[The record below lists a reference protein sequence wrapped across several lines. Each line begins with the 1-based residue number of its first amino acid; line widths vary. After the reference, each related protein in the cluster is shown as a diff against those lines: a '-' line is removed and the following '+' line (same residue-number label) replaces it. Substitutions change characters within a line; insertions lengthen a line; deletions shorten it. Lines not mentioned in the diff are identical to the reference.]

1 MVFVIKYILENKMKK
16 ILLIDGS
23 SLIFRAFYAIR
34 NLTTKDGVFVNGV
47 YGFLNMY
54 YKALELINPTHIF
67 VAFDKGS
74 KTFRHNEFA
83 DYKGTRDNAP
93 NEITYQFGILKDL
106 LSSMN
111 VNYLELDEYEADDI
125 IGTIAKLAQ
134 KEGFEVD
141 IFTGDRDY
149 LQLVDDNILV
159 YLTKKGISEIK
170 LMNTESILEEYDL
183 SPKQL
188 IDVKAL
194 QGDSSDNI
202 PGVKGV
208 GEKTALKLIQE
219 YGNLENLYENIDN
232 LKGKLKENLVNEKD
246 KAYLSRYLGEIFLRV
261 PIERNIEDFEIKDV
275 NYNEYLK
282 KLEKLE
288 FNSIINKHFKDI
300 KKESTVK
307 SNQNIDFEVINFS
320 EIFEKIKND
329 DEISIKFFSDKGYIY
344 RKKFYIG
351 IYSNFNK
358 KAYICKDFKLS
369 DFEKFCNLDIK
380 IIGYDIK
387 EELFFALKN
396 NLEFKNYEDVM
407 ILEYLID
414 SNKGNYDILKVS
426 NEFLN
431 LEILDLKEMLGKG
444 KNKKTFFELE
454 EDIIFKFISQNV
466 FAISALYDIFIEKAK
481 ENNLISLYENV
492 EKPLVKVLADMEKTG
507 VLVDRNKIIE
517 LNEEYSKLAYLYEQ
531 KVYELAGEV
540 FNLNSPKQLGVILF
554 EKIGLPVVKKTKT
567 GYSTDVE
574 VLEKLSKKHE
584 IADYILKY
592 RSLNKLIST
601 YLDGILEYI
610 MDDGRVR
617 TSFKQMITATGR
629 LSSVD
634 PNLQNIPIRSEEG
647 KNIRKVFVADKNK
660 VFIDADYSQI
670 ELRVLAHLSKDSVMI
685 DSFKND
691 LDIHYK
697 TASEVFGV
705 PINEV
710 TDNQRRSAKAVNF
723 GIVYGI
729 SDYGLSKDLNIT
741 RNEARQY
748 IDGYLNTYPS
758 IKNYMEQIV
767 NKAKKDGFVT
777 TILDRKR
784 YIPEINSKNFNIR
797 SFGERIALN
806 TPIQGSAADIIKLAM
821 IKVYERLKIEKVNA
835 KLILQIHDELIV
847 ECEESEKETVKKIL
861 KNSMENVYKLDL
873 PLKVDVCEGRN
884 WYESK

>member
-1 MVFVIKYILENKMKK
+1 MKK

-23 SLIFRAFYAIR
+23 SLIFRAFYAIK
-34 NLTTKDGVFVNGV
+34 NLTTKDGVYVNGV

-54 YKALELINPTHIF
+54 YKALELTNPTHVF

-74 KTFRHNEFA
+74 KTFRHTEYS
-83 DYKGTRDNAP
+83 DYKGTRDKAP

-125 IGTIAKLAQ
+125 LGTIAKLAQ

-149 LQLVDDNILV
+149 LQLVDDNIFV

-170 LMNTESILEEYDL
+170 LMDNNAIYEDFGI

-188 IDVKAL
+188 IEVKAL

-219 YGNLENLYENIDN
+219 YGNLENLYENLGK
-232 LKGKLKENLVNEKD
+232 LKGKLKENLENEKD
-246 KAYLSRYLGEIFLRV
+246 KAYLSRYLGEIYLNV
-261 PIERNIEDFEIKDV
+261 PIDKNIEDFELKDV
-275 NYNEYLK
+275 NLNEYI
-282 KLEKLE
+282 EKLE
-288 FNSIINKHFKDI
+288 NLEFKSIINKYFKDV
-300 KKESTVK
+300 KKDNSK
-307 SNQNIDFEVINFS
+307 SINHIIDSEVINFS
-320 EIFEKIKND
+320 EIFDKIKND
-329 DEISIKFFSDKGYIY
+329 KSISVKFFSDKEYIY
-344 RKKFYIG
+344 REKFYIG
-351 IYSNFNK
+351 VYSDYNK
-358 KAYICKDFKLS
+358 KSYICKEFNLK
-369 DFEKFCNLDIK
+369 DFERLCNSDIK
-380 IIGYDIK
+380 IVGYDIK
-387 EELFFALKN
+387 EELFFLLKN
-396 NLEFKNYEDVM
+396 NFEVNNYEDVM
-407 ILEYLID
+407 ILEYLVD
-414 SNKGNYDILKVS
+414 SNKGNYDITKVS
-426 NEFLN
+426 EELLN
-431 LEILDLKEMLGKG
+431 LEIIDLKERFGKG
-444 KNKKTFFELE
+444 KNKKTFFDLD
-454 EDIIFKFISQNV
+454 EDIIVKYISQYV
-466 FAISALYDIFIEKAK
+466 FAISELYSIFVQKVK
-481 ENNLISLYENV
+481 ENNLYSLYENV
-492 EKPLVKVLADMEKTG
+492 EKPLVKILADMEKTG
-507 VLVDRNKIIE
+507 VKVDKNKILE
-517 LNEEYSKLAYLYEQ
+517 LNEEYSKLAGEYEQ
-531 KVYELAGEV
+531 RVYELAGEV

-554 EKIGLPVVKKTKT
+554 DKMKLPVVKKTKT

-574 VLEKLSKKHE
+574 VLEKLSEDYE
-584 IADYILKY
+584 IAEYILKY

-601 YLDGILEYI
+601 YLVGILDYI
-610 MDDGRVR
+610 MEDDRVR
-617 TSFKQMITATGR
+617 TSYKQMITATGR

-634 PNLQNIPIRSEEG
+634 PNLQNIPVRTQEG

-670 ELRVLAHLSKDSVMI
+670 ELRVLAHLSKDLVMM

-705 PINEV
+705 PIEEV

-748 IDGYLNTYPS
+748 IDGYLNTYPN
-758 IKNYMEQIV
+758 IKNYMEEIV
-767 NKAKKDGFVT
+767 KLAKKDGYVT
-777 TILDRKR
+777 TILGRKR

-821 IKVYERLKIEKVNA
+821 IKVYERLKEEKVNA
-835 KLILQIHDELIV
+835 KLILQIHDELII
-847 ECEESEKETVKKIL
+847 ECDEKEKDIVKNIL
-861 KNSMENVYKLDL
+861 KESMENVYKLDL

>member
-1 MVFVIKYILENKMKK
+1 MKK

-23 SLIFRAFYAIR
+23 SLIFRAFYAIK

-54 YKALELINPTHIF
+54 YKALELTNPTHVF

-74 KTFRHNEFA
+74 KTFRHTEYS
-83 DYKGTRDNAP
+83 DYKGTRDKAP

-125 IGTIAKLAQ
+125 LGTIAKLAQ

-149 LQLVDDNILV
+149 LQLVDDNIFV

-170 LMNTESILEEYDL
+170 LMDNNAIFEDFGI

-219 YGNLENLYENIDN
+219 YGNLENLYENLGK
-232 LKGKLKENLVNEKD
+232 LKGKLKENLENEKD
-246 KAYLSRYLGEIFLRV
+246 KAYLSRYLGEIYLNV
-261 PIERNIEDFEIKDV
+261 PIDKNIKDFELKDV
-275 NYNEYLK
+275 NLNEYI
-282 KLEKLE
+282 EKLE
-288 FNSIINKHFKDI
+288 NLEFKSIINKYFKDV
-300 KKESTVK
+300 KKDNSK
-307 SNQNIDFEVINFS
+307 SINHIIDSEVINFS
-320 EIFEKIKND
+320 EIFDKIKND
-329 DEISIKFFSDKGYIY
+329 KSIAVKFFSDKEYIY
-344 RKKFYIG
+344 REKFYIG
-351 IYSNFNK
+351 VYSDYNK
-358 KAYICKDFKLS
+358 KSYICKEFNLK
-369 DFEKFCNLDIK
+369 DFERLCNSDIK
-380 IIGYDIK
+380 IVGYDIK
-387 EELFFALKN
+387 EELFFLLKN
-396 NLEFKNYEDVM
+396 NFEVNNYEDVM
-407 ILEYLID
+407 ILEYLVD
-414 SNKGNYDILKVS
+414 SNKGNYDITKVS
-426 NEFLN
+426 EELLH
-431 LEILDLKEMLGKG
+431 LEIIDLKERFGKG
-444 KNKKTFFELE
+444 KNKKTFFDLD
-454 EDIIFKFISQNV
+454 EDIIVKYISQYV
-466 FAISALYDIFIEKAK
+466 FAISELYSIFVQKVK
-481 ENNLISLYENV
+481 ENNLYLLYENV
-492 EKPLVKVLADMEKTG
+492 EKPLVKILADMEKTG
-507 VLVDRNKIIE
+507 VKVDKNKILE
-517 LNEEYSKLAYLYEQ
+517 LNEEYSKLADEYEQ
-531 KVYELAGEV
+531 RVYEIAGEV

-554 EKIGLPVVKKTKT
+554 DIMKLPVVKKTKT

-574 VLEKLSKKHE
+574 VLEKLSEDYE
-584 IADYILKY
+584 IAEYILKY

-601 YLDGILEYI
+601 YLVGILDYI
-610 MDDGRVR
+610 MEDDRVR
-617 TSFKQMITATGR
+617 TSYKQMITATGR

-634 PNLQNIPIRSEEG
+634 PNLQNIPVRTQEG

-670 ELRVLAHLSKDSVMI
+670 ELRVLAHLSKDLVMI

-705 PINEV
+705 PIEEV

-748 IDGYLNTYPS
+748 IDGYLNTYPN
-758 IKNYMEQIV
+758 IKNYMEEIV
-767 NKAKKDGFVT
+767 KIAKKDGYVT
-777 TILDRKR
+777 TILGRKR

-821 IKVYERLKIEKVNA
+821 IKVYERLKEEKVNA
-835 KLILQIHDELIV
+835 KLILQIHDELII
-847 ECEESEKETVKKIL
+847 ECDEKEKDIVKNIL
-861 KNSMENVYKLDL
+861 KESMENVYKLDL

>member
-1 MVFVIKYILENKMKK
+1 MKK

-54 YKALELINPTHIF
+54 YKALELINPTHVF

-741 RNEARQY
+741 RNEARKY

-758 IKNYMEQIV
+758 IKSYMEEIV

-861 KNSMENVYKLDL
+861 KNSMENIYKLDL
-873 PLKVDVCEGRN
+873 PLKVDICEGRN

>member
-1 MVFVIKYILENKMKK
+1 MKK

-54 YKALELINPTHIF
+54 YKALELINPTHVF

-344 RKKFYIG
+344 RNKFYIG

-387 EELFFALKN
+387 EELYFALKN

-414 SNKGNYDILKVS
+414 SNKGNYDISKVS
-426 NEFLN
+426 SEFLH

-454 EDIIFKFISQNV
+454 EDIIFKFILQNV

-758 IKNYMEQIV
+758 IKSYMEEIV

-873 PLKVDVCEGRN
+873 PLKVDICEGRN

>member
-1 MVFVIKYILENKMKK
+1 MKK

-54 YKALELINPTHIF
+54 YKVLELIKPTHVF

-74 KTFRHNEFA
+74 KTFRHDEFA

-125 IGTIAKLAQ
+125 LGTIAKLAQ

-149 LQLVDDNILV
+149 LQLVDNNIFV

-170 LMNTESILEEYDL
+170 LMNTESIFEDYGL
-183 SPKQL
+183 SPRQL

-647 KNIRKVFVADKNK
+647 RNIRKVFVADKNK

-685 DSFKND
+685 ESFKND

-705 PINEV
+705 PIDEV

-873 PLKVDVCEGRN
+873 PLKVDICEGRN

>member
-1 MVFVIKYILENKMKK
+1 MKK

-74 KTFRHNEFA
+74 KTFRHNEFV

-261 PIERNIEDFEIKDV
+261 PIERNIEDFKIKDV

-758 IKNYMEQIV
+758 IKSYMEEIV

-821 IKVYERLKIEKVNA
+821 IKVYERLKVEKVNA

-873 PLKVDVCEGRN
+873 PLKVDICEGRN

>member
-1 MVFVIKYILENKMKK
+1 MKK

-23 SLIFRAFYAIR
+23 SLIFRAFYAIK

-54 YKALELINPTHIF
+54 YKALELTNPTHVF

-74 KTFRHNEFA
+74 KTFRHTEYS
-83 DYKGTRDNAP
+83 DYKGTRDKAP

-125 IGTIAKLAQ
+125 LGTIAKLAQ

-149 LQLVDDNILV
+149 LQLVDDNIFV

-170 LMNTESILEEYDL
+170 LMDNNAIFEDFGI

-219 YGNLENLYENIDN
+219 YGNLENLYENLGK
-232 LKGKLKENLVNEKD
+232 LKGKLKENLENEKD
-246 KAYLSRYLGEIFLRV
+246 KAYLSRYLGEIYLNV
-261 PIERNIEDFEIKDV
+261 PIDKNIENFELKDV
-275 NYNEYLK
+275 NLNEYI
-282 KLEKLE
+282 EKLE
-288 FNSIINKHFKDI
+288 NLEFKSIINKFFKDV
-300 KKESTVK
+300 KKDN
-307 SNQNIDFEVINFS
+307 SNSINHIIDSEVINFS
-320 EIFEKIKND
+320 EIFDKIKND
-329 DEISIKFFSDKGYIY
+329 KSIAVKFFSDKEYIY
-344 RKKFYIG
+344 REKFYIG
-351 IYSNFNK
+351 VYSDYNK
-358 KAYICKDFKLS
+358 KSYICKEFNLE
-369 DFEKFCNLDIK
+369 DFERLCNSDIK
-380 IIGYDIK
+380 IVGYDIK
-387 EELFFALKN
+387 EELFFLLKN
-396 NLEFKNYEDVM
+396 NFEVNNYEDVM
-407 ILEYLID
+407 ILEYLVD
-414 SNKGNYDILKVS
+414 SNKGNYDITKVS
-426 NEFLN
+426 EELLH
-431 LEILDLKEMLGKG
+431 LEIIDLKERFGKG
-444 KNKKTFFELE
+444 KNKKTFFDLD
-454 EDIIFKFISQNV
+454 EDIIVKYISQYV
-466 FAISALYDIFIEKAK
+466 FAISELYSIFVQKVK
-481 ENNLISLYENV
+481 ENNLYSLYENV
-492 EKPLVKVLADMEKTG
+492 EKPLVKILADMEKTG
-507 VLVDRNKIIE
+507 VKVDKNKILE
-517 LNEEYSKLAYLYEQ
+517 LNEEYSKLADEYEQ
-531 KVYELAGEV
+531 RVYEIAGEV

-554 EKIGLPVVKKTKT
+554 DKMKLPVVKKTKT

-574 VLEKLSKKHE
+574 VLEKLSEDYE
-584 IADYILKY
+584 IAEYILKY

-601 YLDGILEYI
+601 YLVGILDYI
-610 MDDGRVR
+610 MEDDRVR
-617 TSFKQMITATGR
+617 TSYKQMITATGR

-634 PNLQNIPIRSEEG
+634 PNLQNIPVRTQEG

-670 ELRVLAHLSKDSVMI
+670 ELRVLAHLSKDLVMI

-705 PINEV
+705 PIEEV

-748 IDGYLNTYPS
+748 IDGYLNTYPN
-758 IKNYMEQIV
+758 IKNYMEEIV
-767 NKAKKDGFVT
+767 KIAKKDGYVT
-777 TILDRKR
+777 TILGRKR

-821 IKVYERLKIEKVNA
+821 IKVYERLKEEKVNE
-835 KLILQIHDELIV
+835 KLILQIHDELII
-847 ECEESEKETVKKIL
+847 ECDEKEKDIVKNIL
-861 KNSMENVYKLDL
+861 KESMENVYKLDL

>member
-1 MVFVIKYILENKMKK
+1 MKK

-23 SLIFRAFYAIR
+23 SLIFRAFYAIK

-54 YKALELINPTHIF
+54 YKALELTNPTHVF

-74 KTFRHNEFA
+74 KTFRHTEYS
-83 DYKGTRDNAP
+83 DYKGTRDKAP

-125 IGTIAKLAQ
+125 LGTIAKLAQ

-149 LQLVDDNILV
+149 LQLVDDNIFV

-170 LMNTESILEEYDL
+170 LMDNNAIFEDFGI

-219 YGNLENLYENIDN
+219 YGNLENLYENLGK
-232 LKGKLKENLVNEKD
+232 LKGKLKENLENEKD
-246 KAYLSRYLGEIFLRV
+246 KAYLSRYLGEIYLNV
-261 PIERNIEDFEIKDV
+261 PIDKNIEDFELKDV
-275 NYNEYLK
+275 NLNEYI
-282 KLEKLE
+282 EKLE
-288 FNSIINKHFKDI
+288 NLEFKSIINKYFKDV
-300 KKESTVK
+300 KKDNSK
-307 SNQNIDFEVINFS
+307 SINHKIDSEVINFS
-320 EIFEKIKND
+320 EIFDKIKND
-329 DEISIKFFSDKGYIY
+329 KSIAVKFFSDKEYIY
-344 RKKFYIG
+344 REKFYIG
-351 IYSNFNK
+351 VYSDYNK
-358 KAYICKDFKLS
+358 KSYICKEFNLE
-369 DFEKFCNLDIK
+369 DFERLCNSDIK
-380 IIGYDIK
+380 IVGYDIK
-387 EELFFALKN
+387 EELFFLLKN
-396 NLEFKNYEDVM
+396 NFEVNNYEDVM
-407 ILEYLID
+407 ILEYLVD
-414 SNKGNYDILKVS
+414 SNKGNYDITKVS
-426 NEFLN
+426 EELLH
-431 LEILDLKEMLGKG
+431 LEIIDLKERFGKG
-444 KNKKTFFELE
+444 KNKKTFFDLD
-454 EDIIFKFISQNV
+454 EDIIVKYISQYV
-466 FAISALYDIFIEKAK
+466 FAISELYSIFVQKVK
-481 ENNLISLYENV
+481 ENNLYSLYENV
-492 EKPLVKVLADMEKTG
+492 EKPLVKILADMEKTG
-507 VLVDRNKIIE
+507 VKVDKNKILE
-517 LNEEYSKLAYLYEQ
+517 LNEEYSKLADEYEQ
-531 KVYELAGEV
+531 RVYEIAGEV

-554 EKIGLPVVKKTKT
+554 DKMKLPVVKKTKT

-574 VLEKLSKKHE
+574 VLEKLSEDYE
-584 IADYILKY
+584 IAEYILKY

-601 YLDGILEYI
+601 YLVGILDYI
-610 MDDGRVR
+610 MEDDRVR
-617 TSFKQMITATGR
+617 TSYKQMITATGR

-634 PNLQNIPIRSEEG
+634 PNLQNIPVRTQEG

-670 ELRVLAHLSKDSVMI
+670 ELRVLAHLSKDLVMI

-705 PINEV
+705 PIEEV

-748 IDGYLNTYPS
+748 IDGYLNTYPN
-758 IKNYMEQIV
+758 IKNYMEEIV
-767 NKAKKDGFVT
+767 KIAKKDGYVT
-777 TILDRKR
+777 TILGRKR

-821 IKVYERLKIEKVNA
+821 IKVYERLKEEKVNA
-835 KLILQIHDELIV
+835 KLILQIHDELII
-847 ECEESEKETVKKIL
+847 ECDEKEKDIVKNIL
-861 KNSMENVYKLDL
+861 KESMENVYKLDL

>member
-1 MVFVIKYILENKMKK
+1 MKK

-246 KAYLSRYLGEIFLRV
+246 KAYLSRYLGEIFLGV

-300 KKESTVK
+300 KEESTVK

-369 DFEKFCNLDIK
+369 DFEKFCSLDIN

-758 IKNYMEQIV
+758 IKSYMEEIV

-873 PLKVDVCEGRN
+873 PLKVDICEGRN

>member
-1 MVFVIKYILENKMKK
+1 MKK

-54 YKALELINPTHIF
+54 YKALELIKPTHVF

-125 IGTIAKLAQ
+125 LGTIAKLAQ

-149 LQLVDDNILV
+149 LQLIDDNILV

-170 LMNTESILEEYDL
+170 LMNNKSILEEYGL

-219 YGNLENLYENIDN
+219 YGSLENLYKNLDA
-232 LKGKLKENLVNEKD
+232 LKGKLKENLENEKD
-246 KAYLSRYLGEIFLRV
+246 KAYLSRYLGEIFLNV
-261 PIERNIEDFEIKDV
+261 PIDRNIEYFEIKDV
-275 NYNEYLK
+275 NSDEYIK

-288 FNSIINKHFKDI
+288 FKSIINKHFKDI
-300 KKESTVK
+300 KKDNTIK
-307 SNQNIDFEVINFS
+307 TNQNIDFDVIDFS

-329 DEISIKFFSDKGYIY
+329 ESVSIKFFSDEGYIY

-358 KAYICKDFKLS
+358 KAYICKEFKLS

-387 EELFFALKN
+387 EELYFALKN

-414 SNKGNYDILKVS
+414 SNKGNYDISKVS
-426 NEFLN
+426 SEFLH

-444 KNKKTFFELE
+444 KNKKTFFELD
-454 EDIIFKFISQNV
+454 EDSIFNYISQNV
-466 FAISALYDIFIEKAK
+466 FAISALYNIFIEKVK

-492 EKPLVKVLADMEKTG
+492 EKPLVKVLADMENTG

-517 LNEEYSKLAYLYEQ
+517 LTDEYSKLAKKYEE
-531 KVYELAGEV
+531 KVYELAGEI
-540 FNLNSPKQLGVILF
+540 FNLNSPKQLGVVLF
-554 EKIGLPVVKKTKT
+554 EKMKLPVVKKTKT

-574 VLEKLSKKHE
+574 VLEKLASKHE
-584 IADYILKY
+584 IAEYILKY

-601 YLDGILEYI
+601 YLEGIIDYI

-647 KNIRKVFVADKNK
+647 RNIRKVFISDKNK

-685 DSFKND
+685 ESFKND
-691 LDIHYK
+691 LDIHNK

-705 PINEV
+705 PISEV

-729 SDYGLSKDLNIT
+729 SDYGLSKDLNIS

-758 IKNYMEQIV
+758 IKNYMEEIV
-767 NKAKKDGFVT
+767 NKAKSDGFVT

-806 TPIQGSAADIIKLAM
+806 TPIQGSAADIIKIAM
-821 IKVYERLKIEKVNA
+821 IKVYERLKNEKVRA
-835 KLILQIHDELIV
+835 KLILQIHDELII
-847 ECEESEKETVKKIL
+847 ECEESEKEIVKNIL
-861 KNSMENVYKLDL
+861 KDSMENVYKLDL

>member
-1 MVFVIKYILENKMKK
+1 MKK

-685 DSFKND
+685 YSFKND

-758 IKNYMEQIV
+758 IKSYMEEIV

>member
-1 MVFVIKYILENKMKK
+1 MKK

-23 SLIFRAFYAIR
+23 SLIFRAFYAIK

-54 YKALELINPTHIF
+54 YKALELTNPTHVF

-74 KTFRHNEFA
+74 KTFRHTEYS
-83 DYKGTRDNAP
+83 DYKGTRDKAP

-125 IGTIAKLAQ
+125 LGTIAKLAQ

-149 LQLVDDNILV
+149 LQLVDDNIFV

-170 LMNTESILEEYDL
+170 LMDNNAIFEDFGIF
-183 SPKQL
+183 PKQL

-219 YGNLENLYENIDN
+219 YGNLENLYENLGK
-232 LKGKLKENLVNEKD
+232 LKGKLKENLENEKD
-246 KAYLSRYLGEIFLRV
+246 KAYLSRYLGEIYLNV
-261 PIERNIEDFEIKDV
+261 PIDKNIEDFELKDV
-275 NYNEYLK
+275 NLNEYI
-282 KLEKLE
+282 EKLE
-288 FNSIINKHFKDI
+288 NLEFKSIINKFFKDV
-300 KKESTVK
+300 KKDN
-307 SNQNIDFEVINFS
+307 SNSINHIIDSEVINFS
-320 EIFEKIKND
+320 EIFDKIKND
-329 DEISIKFFSDKGYIY
+329 KSIAVKFFSDKEYIY
-344 RKKFYIG
+344 REKFYIG
-351 IYSNFNK
+351 VYSDYNK
-358 KAYICKDFKLS
+358 KSYICKEFNLE
-369 DFEKFCNLDIK
+369 DFERLCNSDIK
-380 IIGYDIK
+380 IVGYDIK
-387 EELFFALKN
+387 EELFFLLKN
-396 NLEFKNYEDVM
+396 NFEVNNYEDVM
-407 ILEYLID
+407 ILEYLVD
-414 SNKGNYDILKVS
+414 SNKGNYDITKVS
-426 NEFLN
+426 EELLH
-431 LEILDLKEMLGKG
+431 LEIIDLKERFGKG
-444 KNKKTFFELE
+444 KNKKTFFDLD
-454 EDIIFKFISQNV
+454 EDIIVKYISQYV
-466 FAISALYDIFIEKAK
+466 FAISELYSIFVQKVK
-481 ENNLISLYENV
+481 ENNLYSLYENV
-492 EKPLVKVLADMEKTG
+492 EKPLVKILADMEKTG
-507 VLVDRNKIIE
+507 VKVDKNKILE
-517 LNEEYSKLAYLYEQ
+517 LNEEYSKLADEYEQ
-531 KVYELAGEV
+531 RVYEIAGEV

-554 EKIGLPVVKKTKT
+554 DKMKLPVVKKTKT

-574 VLEKLSKKHE
+574 VLEKLSEDYE
-584 IADYILKY
+584 IAEYILKY

-601 YLDGILEYI
+601 YLVGILDYI
-610 MDDGRVR
+610 MEDDRVR
-617 TSFKQMITATGR
+617 TSYKQMITATGR

-634 PNLQNIPIRSEEG
+634 PNLQNIPVRTQEG

-670 ELRVLAHLSKDSVMI
+670 ELRVLAHLSKDLVMI

-705 PINEV
+705 PIEEV

-748 IDGYLNTYPS
+748 IDGYLNTYPN
-758 IKNYMEQIV
+758 IKNYMEEIV
-767 NKAKKDGFVT
+767 KIAKKDGYVT
-777 TILDRKR
+777 TILGRKR

-821 IKVYERLKIEKVNA
+821 IKVYERLKEEKVNA
-835 KLILQIHDELIV
+835 KLILQIHDELII
-847 ECEESEKETVKKIL
+847 ECDEKEKDIVKNIL
-861 KNSMENVYKLDL
+861 KESMENVYKLDL

>member
-1 MVFVIKYILENKMKK
+1 MKK

-261 PIERNIEDFEIKDV
+261 PIERNIEDFKIKDV

-380 IIGYDIK
+380 MIGYDIK
-387 EELFFALKN
+387 EEFFFALKN

-758 IKNYMEQIV
+758 IKSYMEEIV

-821 IKVYERLKIEKVNA
+821 IKVYERLKVEKVNA

-873 PLKVDVCEGRN
+873 PLKVDICEGRN

>member
-1 MVFVIKYILENKMKK
+1 MKK

-23 SLIFRAFYAIR
+23 SLIFRAFYAIK

-54 YKALELINPTHIF
+54 YKALELTNPTHVF

-74 KTFRHNEFA
+74 KTFRHTEYS
-83 DYKGTRDNAP
+83 DYKGTRDKAP

-125 IGTIAKLAQ
+125 LGTIAKLAQ

-149 LQLVDDNILV
+149 LQLVDDNIFV

-170 LMNTESILEEYDL
+170 LMDNNAIYEDFGI

-188 IDVKAL
+188 IEVKAL

-219 YGNLENLYENIDN
+219 YGNLENLYKNLGK
-232 LKGKLKENLVNEKD
+232 LKGKLKENLENEKD
-246 KAYLSRYLGEIFLRV
+246 KAYLSRYLGEIYLNV
-261 PIERNIEDFEIKDV
+261 PIDKNIEDFELKDV
-275 NYNEYLK
+275 NLNEYI
-282 KLEKLE
+282 EKLE
-288 FNSIINKHFKDI
+288 NLEFKSIINKYFKDV
-300 KKESTVK
+300 KKDN
-307 SNQNIDFEVINFS
+307 SNSINHIIDSEVINFS
-320 EIFEKIKND
+320 EIFDKIKND
-329 DEISIKFFSDKGYIY
+329 KSIAVKFFSDKEYIY
-344 RKKFYIG
+344 REKFYIG
-351 IYSNFNK
+351 VYSDYNK
-358 KAYICKDFKLS
+358 KSYICKEFNLE
-369 DFEKFCNLDIK
+369 DFERLCNSDIK
-380 IIGYDIK
+380 IVGYDIK
-387 EELFFALKN
+387 EELFFLLKN
-396 NLEFKNYEDVM
+396 NFEVNNYEDVM
-407 ILEYLID
+407 ILEYLVD
-414 SNKGNYDILKVS
+414 SNKGNYDITKVS
-426 NEFLN
+426 EELLH
-431 LEILDLKEMLGKG
+431 LEIIDLKERFGKG
-444 KNKKTFFELE
+444 KNKKTFFDLD
-454 EDIIFKFISQNV
+454 EDIIVKYISQYV
-466 FAISALYDIFIEKAK
+466 FAISELYSIFVQKVK
-481 ENNLISLYENV
+481 ENNLYSLYENV
-492 EKPLVKVLADMEKTG
+492 EKPLVKILADMEKTG
-507 VLVDRNKIIE
+507 VKVDKNKILE
-517 LNEEYSKLAYLYEQ
+517 LNEEYSKLADEYEQ
-531 KVYELAGEV
+531 RVYELAGEV

-554 EKIGLPVVKKTKT
+554 DKMKLPVVKKTKT

-574 VLEKLSKKHE
+574 VLEKLSEDYE
-584 IADYILKY
+584 IAEYILKY

-601 YLDGILEYI
+601 YLVGILDYI
-610 MDDGRVR
+610 MEDDRVR
-617 TSFKQMITATGR
+617 TSYKQMITATGR

-634 PNLQNIPIRSEEG
+634 PNLQNIPVRTQEG

-670 ELRVLAHLSKDSVMI
+670 ELRVLAHLSKDLVMI

-705 PINEV
+705 PIEEV

-748 IDGYLNTYPS
+748 IDGYLNTYPN
-758 IKNYMEQIV
+758 IKNYMEEIV
-767 NKAKKDGFVT
+767 KIAKKDGYVT
-777 TILDRKR
+777 TILGRKR
-784 YIPEINSKNFNIR
+784 YIPEIKSKNFNIR

-821 IKVYERLKIEKVNA
+821 IKVYKRLKEEKVNA
-835 KLILQIHDELIV
+835 KLILQIHDELII
-847 ECEESEKETVKKIL
+847 ECDEKEKDIVKNIL
-861 KNSMENVYKLDL
+861 KESMENVYKLDL

-884 WYESK
+884 WFESK

>member
-1 MVFVIKYILENKMKK
+1 MKK

-23 SLIFRAFYAIR
+23 SLIFRAFYAIK

-54 YKALELINPTHIF
+54 YKALELTNPTHVF

-74 KTFRHNEFA
+74 KTFRHTEYS
-83 DYKGTRDNAP
+83 DYKGTRDKAP

-125 IGTIAKLAQ
+125 LGTIAKLAQ

-149 LQLVDDNILV
+149 LQLVDDNIFV

-170 LMNTESILEEYDL
+170 LMDNNAIFEDFGI

-219 YGNLENLYENIDN
+219 YGNLENLYENLGK
-232 LKGKLKENLVNEKD
+232 LKGKLKENLENEKD
-246 KAYLSRYLGEIFLRV
+246 KAYLSRYLGEIYLNV
-261 PIERNIEDFEIKDV
+261 PIDKNIEDFELKDV
-275 NYNEYLK
+275 NLNEYI
-282 KLEKLE
+282 EKLE
-288 FNSIINKHFKDI
+288 NLEFKSIINKFFKDV
-300 KKESTVK
+300 KKDN
-307 SNQNIDFEVINFS
+307 SNSINHIIDSEVINFS
-320 EIFEKIKND
+320 EIFDKIKND
-329 DEISIKFFSDKGYIY
+329 KSIAVKFFSDKEYIY
-344 RKKFYIG
+344 REKFYIG
-351 IYSNFNK
+351 VYSDYNK
-358 KAYICKDFKLS
+358 KSYICKEFNLE
-369 DFEKFCNLDIK
+369 DFERLCNSDIK
-380 IIGYDIK
+380 IVGYDIK
-387 EELFFALKN
+387 EELFFLLKN
-396 NLEFKNYEDVM
+396 NFEVNNYEDVM
-407 ILEYLID
+407 ILEYLVD
-414 SNKGNYDILKVS
+414 SNKGNYDITKVS
-426 NEFLN
+426 EELLH
-431 LEILDLKEMLGKG
+431 LEIIDLKERFGKG
-444 KNKKTFFELE
+444 KNKKTFFDLD
-454 EDIIFKFISQNV
+454 EDIIVKYISQYV
-466 FAISALYDIFIEKAK
+466 FAISELYSIFVQKVK
-481 ENNLISLYENV
+481 ENNLYSLYENV
-492 EKPLVKVLADMEKTG
+492 EKPLVKILADMEKTG
-507 VLVDRNKIIE
+507 VKVDKNKILE
-517 LNEEYSKLAYLYEQ
+517 LNEEYSKLADEYEQ
-531 KVYELAGEV
+531 RVYELAGEE

-554 EKIGLPVVKKTKT
+554 DKMKLPVVKKTKT

-574 VLEKLSKKHE
+574 VLEKLSVDYE
-584 IADYILKY
+584 IAEYILKY

-601 YLDGILEYI
+601 YLVGILDYI
-610 MDDGRVR
+610 MEDDRVR
-617 TSFKQMITATGR
+617 TSYKQMITATGR

-634 PNLQNIPIRSEEG
+634 PNLQNIPVRTQEG

-670 ELRVLAHLSKDSVMI
+670 ELRVLAHLSKDLVMI

-705 PINEV
+705 PIEEV

-748 IDGYLNTYPS
+748 IDGYLNTYPN
-758 IKNYMEQIV
+758 IKNYMEEIV
-767 NKAKKDGFVT
+767 KIAKKDGYVT
-777 TILDRKR
+777 TILGRKR
-784 YIPEINSKNFNIR
+784 YIPEIKSKNFNIR

-821 IKVYERLKIEKVNA
+821 IKVYERLKEEKVNA
-835 KLILQIHDELIV
+835 KLILQIHDELII
-847 ECEESEKETVKKIL
+847 ECDEKEKDIVKNIL
-861 KNSMENVYKLDL
+861 KESMENVYKLDL

>member
-1 MVFVIKYILENKMKK
+1 MSNIKEYLTRAIGTVQNVDTQKISVSVEEEEILNRLKINDLLILSGNNADEKLIGMVTKVSKKRLEFDENEFDPMSEYSSNYCNVTLVGTFYVKLSATKTNIFRRAVNTYPEINSQVYLAESEALSIIMNSLDSEIKSNTGLAIGKYASNKSVEAILDGNKFFQRHASIVGSTGSGKSFTVANILEKANKLGYSNIIVFDLHGEYNELSYAKQIKINDNGGLHIPLWFFNYEEIHSLFIESAEGTSSNQRAVVIQYILENKMKK

-111 VNYLELDEYEADDI
+111 VNYLELDKYEADDI

-320 EIFEKIKND
+320 EIFEVSICNFVIK
-329 DEISIKFFSDKGYIY
+329 SS
-344 RKKFYIG
+344 
-351 IYSNFNK
+351 
-358 KAYICKDFKLS
+358 
-369 DFEKFCNLDIK
+369 
-380 IIGYDIK
+380 
-387 EELFFALKN
+387 
-396 NLEFKNYEDVM
+396 
-407 ILEYLID
+407 
-414 SNKGNYDILKVS
+414 
-426 NEFLN
+426 
-431 LEILDLKEMLGKG
+431 
-444 KNKKTFFELE
+444 
-454 EDIIFKFISQNV
+454 
-466 FAISALYDIFIEKAK
+466 
-481 ENNLISLYENV
+481 
-492 EKPLVKVLADMEKTG
+492 
-507 VLVDRNKIIE
+507 
-517 LNEEYSKLAYLYEQ
+517 SK
-531 KVYELAGEV
+531 
-540 FNLNSPKQLGVILF
+540 
-554 EKIGLPVVKKTKT
+554 
-567 GYSTDVE
+567 
-574 VLEKLSKKHE
+574 
-584 IADYILKY
+584 
-592 RSLNKLIST
+592 
-601 YLDGILEYI
+601 
-610 MDDGRVR
+610 
-617 TSFKQMITATGR
+617 
-629 LSSVD
+629 
-634 PNLQNIPIRSEEG
+634 
-647 KNIRKVFVADKNK
+647 
-660 VFIDADYSQI
+660 
-670 ELRVLAHLSKDSVMI
+670 
-685 DSFKND
+685 
-691 LDIHYK
+691 
-697 TASEVFGV
+697 
-705 PINEV
+705 
-710 TDNQRRSAKAVNF
+710 
-723 GIVYGI
+723 
-729 SDYGLSKDLNIT
+729 
-741 RNEARQY
+741 
-748 IDGYLNTYPS
+748 
-758 IKNYMEQIV
+758 
-767 NKAKKDGFVT
+767 
-777 TILDRKR
+777 
-784 YIPEINSKNFNIR
+784 
-797 SFGERIALN
+797 
-806 TPIQGSAADIIKLAM
+806 
-821 IKVYERLKIEKVNA
+821 
-835 KLILQIHDELIV
+835 
-847 ECEESEKETVKKIL
+847 
-861 KNSMENVYKLDL
+861 
-873 PLKVDVCEGRN
+873 
-884 WYESK
+884 

>member
-1 MVFVIKYILENKMKK
+1 MKK

-54 YKALELINPTHIF
+54 YKALELIKPTHVF

-83 DYKGTRDNAP
+83 DNKGTRDNAP

-125 IGTIAKLAQ
+125 LGTIAKLAQ

-149 LQLVDDNILV
+149 LQLIDDNILV

-170 LMNTESILEEYDL
+170 LMNNKSILEEYGL

-219 YGNLENLYENIDN
+219 YGSLENLYKNLDA
-232 LKGKLKENLVNEKD
+232 LKGKLKENLENEKD
-246 KAYLSRYLGEIFLRV
+246 KAYLSRYLGEIFLNV
-261 PIERNIEDFEIKDV
+261 PIDRNIEYFEIKDV
-275 NYNEYLK
+275 NSDEYIK

-288 FNSIINKHFKDI
+288 FKSIINKHFKDI
-300 KKESTVK
+300 KKDNTIK
-307 SNQNIDFEVINFS
+307 TNQNIDFDVIDFS

-329 DEISIKFFSDKGYIY
+329 ESVSIKFFSDEGYIY

-358 KAYICKDFKLS
+358 KAYICKEFKLS

-387 EELFFALKN
+387 EELYFALKN

-414 SNKGNYDILKVS
+414 SNKGNYDISKVS
-426 NEFLN
+426 SEFLH

-444 KNKKTFFELE
+444 KNKKTFFELD
-454 EDIIFKFISQNV
+454 EDSIFNYISQNV
-466 FAISALYDIFIEKAK
+466 FAISALYNIFIEKVK

-492 EKPLVKVLADMEKTG
+492 EKPLVKVLADMENTG

-517 LNEEYSKLAYLYEQ
+517 LTDEYSKLAKKYEE
-531 KVYELAGEV
+531 KVYELAGEI
-540 FNLNSPKQLGVILF
+540 FNLNSPKQLGVVLF
-554 EKIGLPVVKKTKT
+554 EKMKLPVVKKTKT

-574 VLEKLSKKHE
+574 VLEKLASKHE
-584 IADYILKY
+584 IAEYILKY

-601 YLDGILEYI
+601 YLEGIIDYI

-647 KNIRKVFVADKNK
+647 RNIRKVFISDKNK

-685 DSFKND
+685 ESFKND
-691 LDIHYK
+691 LDIHNK

-705 PINEV
+705 PISEV

-729 SDYGLSKDLNIT
+729 SDYGLSKDLNIS

-758 IKNYMEQIV
+758 IKNYMEEIV
-767 NKAKKDGFVT
+767 NKAKSDGFVT

-806 TPIQGSAADIIKLAM
+806 TPIQGSAADIIKIAM
-821 IKVYERLKIEKVNA
+821 IKVYERLKNEKVRA
-835 KLILQIHDELIV
+835 KLILQIHDELII
-847 ECEESEKETVKKIL
+847 ECEESEKEIVKNIL
-861 KNSMENVYKLDL
+861 KDSMENVYKLDL

>member
-1 MVFVIKYILENKMKK
+1 MKK

-54 YKALELINPTHIF
+54 YKALELINPTHVF

-74 KTFRHNEFA
+74 KTFRHNEFV

-125 IGTIAKLAQ
+125 LGTIAKLAQ

-170 LMNTESILEEYDL
+170 LMNNESIFEEYGL

-219 YGNLENLYENIDN
+219 YGTLENLYENLDS
-232 LKGKLKENLVNEKD
+232 LKGKLKENLENEKD
-246 KAYLSRYLGEIFLRV
+246 KAYLSRHLGEIFLNV

-275 NYNEYLK
+275 NSDEYIE

-288 FNSIINKHFKDI
+288 FKSIINKHFKDI
-300 KKESTVK
+300 KKDNTIK
-307 SNQNIDFEVINFS
+307 TNQNIDFEVIDFS
-320 EIFEKIKND
+320 EIFEKIKK
-329 DEISIKFFSDKGYIY
+329 DEYISIKFFSDKGYIY
-344 RKKFYIG
+344 REKFYIG

-396 NLEFKNYEDVM
+396 NLEFKNYEDVI

-426 NEFLN
+426 NEILH
-431 LEILDLKEMLGKG
+431 LEILDLKEMFGKG

-758 IKNYMEQIV
+758 IKSYMEEIV

-821 IKVYERLKIEKVNA
+821 IKVYERLKLEKVNA
-835 KLILQIHDELIV
+835 KLILQIHDELII
-847 ECEESEKETVKKIL
+847 ECEENEKEIVKKIL
-861 KNSMENVYKLDL
+861 KDSMENVYKLDL

>member
-1 MVFVIKYILENKMKK
+1 MKK

-23 SLIFRAFYAIR
+23 SLIFRAFYAIK

-54 YKALELINPTHIF
+54 YKALELTNPTHVF

-74 KTFRHNEFA
+74 KTFRHTEYS
-83 DYKGTRDNAP
+83 DYKGTRDKAP

-125 IGTIAKLAQ
+125 LGTIAKLAQ

-149 LQLVDDNILV
+149 LQLVDDNIFV

-170 LMNTESILEEYDL
+170 LMDNNAIYEDFGI

-188 IDVKAL
+188 IEVKAL

-219 YGNLENLYENIDN
+219 YGNLENLYENLGK
-232 LKGKLKENLVNEKD
+232 LKGKLKENLENEKD
-246 KAYLSRYLGEIFLRV
+246 KAYLSRYLGEIYLNV
-261 PIERNIEDFEIKDV
+261 PIDKNIEDFELKDV
-275 NYNEYLK
+275 NLNEYI
-282 KLEKLE
+282 EKLE
-288 FNSIINKHFKDI
+288 NLEFKSIINKYLKDV
-300 KKESTVK
+300 KKDNSK
-307 SNQNIDFEVINFS
+307 SINHKIDSEVINFS
-320 EIFEKIKND
+320 EIFDKIKND
-329 DEISIKFFSDKGYIY
+329 KSIAVKFFSDKEYIY
-344 RKKFYIG
+344 REKFYIG
-351 IYSNFNK
+351 VYSDYNK
-358 KAYICKDFKLS
+358 KSYICKEFNLK
-369 DFEKFCNLDIK
+369 DFERLCNSDIK
-380 IIGYDIK
+380 IVGYDIK
-387 EELFFALKN
+387 EELFFLLKN
-396 NLEFKNYEDVM
+396 NFEVNNYEDVM
-407 ILEYLID
+407 ILEYLVD
-414 SNKGNYDILKVS
+414 SNKGNYDITKVS
-426 NEFLN
+426 EELLH
-431 LEILDLKEMLGKG
+431 LEIIDLKERFGKG
-444 KNKKTFFELE
+444 KNKKTFFDLD
-454 EDIIFKFISQNV
+454 EDIIVKYISQYV
-466 FAISALYDIFIEKAK
+466 FAISELYSIFVQKVK
-481 ENNLISLYENV
+481 ENNLYSLYENV
-492 EKPLVKVLADMEKTG
+492 EKPLVKILADMEKTG
-507 VLVDRNKIIE
+507 VKVDKNKILE
-517 LNEEYSKLAYLYEQ
+517 LNEEYSKLADEYEQ
-531 KVYELAGEV
+531 RVYELAGEE

-554 EKIGLPVVKKTKT
+554 DKMKLPVVKKTKT

-574 VLEKLSKKHE
+574 VLEKLSEDYE
-584 IADYILKY
+584 IAEYILKY

-601 YLDGILEYI
+601 YLVGILDYI
-610 MDDGRVR
+610 MEDDRVR
-617 TSFKQMITATGR
+617 TSYKQMITATGR

-634 PNLQNIPIRSEEG
+634 PNLQNIPVRTQEG

-670 ELRVLAHLSKDSVMI
+670 ELRVLAHLSKDLVMI

-705 PINEV
+705 PIEEV

-748 IDGYLNTYPS
+748 IDGYLNTYPN
-758 IKNYMEQIV
+758 IKNYMEEIV
-767 NKAKKDGFVT
+767 KIAKKDGYVT
-777 TILDRKR
+777 TILGRKR

-821 IKVYERLKIEKVNA
+821 IKVYERLKEEKVNA
-835 KLILQIHDELIV
+835 KLILQIHDELII
-847 ECEESEKETVKKIL
+847 ECDEKEKDIVKNIL
-861 KNSMENVYKLDL
+861 KESMENVYKLDL

>member
-1 MVFVIKYILENKMKK
+1 
-16 ILLIDGS
+16 
-23 SLIFRAFYAIR
+23 
-34 NLTTKDGVFVNGV
+34 
-47 YGFLNMY
+47 
-54 YKALELINPTHIF
+54 
-67 VAFDKGS
+67 
-74 KTFRHNEFA
+74 
-83 DYKGTRDNAP
+83 
-93 NEITYQFGILKDL
+93 
-106 LSSMN
+106 MN
-111 VNYLELDEYEADDI
+111 V
-125 IGTIAKLAQ
+125 
-134 KEGFEVD
+134 
-141 IFTGDRDY
+141 
-149 LQLVDDNILV
+149 
-159 YLTKKGISEIK
+159 
-170 LMNTESILEEYDL
+170 
-183 SPKQL
+183 P
-188 IDVKAL
+188 ID
-194 QGDSSDNI
+194 
-202 PGVKGV
+202 
-208 GEKTALKLIQE
+208 
-219 YGNLENLYENIDN
+219 
-232 LKGKLKENLVNEKD
+232 
-246 KAYLSRYLGEIFLRV
+246 
-261 PIERNIEDFEIKDV
+261 RNIEDFEIKDV
-275 NYNEYLK
+275 NSDEYIK

-288 FNSIINKHFKDI
+288 FKSIINKHFKDI
-300 KKESTVK
+300 KKDNTIK
-307 SNQNIDFEVINFS
+307 TNQNIDFEVIDFS
-320 EIFEKIKND
+320 EIFEKKKND
-329 DEISIKFFSDKGYIY
+329 ESVSIKFFSDEGYIY

-358 KAYICKDFKLS
+358 KAYICKEFKLS

-387 EELFFALKN
+387 EKLYFALKN

-414 SNKGNYDILKVS
+414 SNKGNYDISKVS
-426 NEFLN
+426 SEFLH
-431 LEILDLKEMLGKG
+431 LEILDLKEMFGKG
-444 KNKKTFFELE
+444 KNKKTFFELD
-454 EDIIFKFISQNV
+454 EDSIFNYISQNV
-466 FAISALYDIFIEKAK
+466 FAISALYNIFIEKVK

-492 EKPLVKVLADMEKTG
+492 EKPLVKVLADMENTG

-517 LNEEYSKLAYLYEQ
+517 LTDEYSKLAKKYEE
-531 KVYELAGEV
+531 KVYELAGEI
-540 FNLNSPKQLGVILF
+540 FNLNSPKQLGVVLF
-554 EKIGLPVVKKTKT
+554 EKMKLPVVKKTKT

-574 VLEKLSKKHE
+574 VLEKLASKHE
-584 IADYILKY
+584 IAEYILKY

-601 YLDGILEYI
+601 YLEGIIDYI

-647 KNIRKVFVADKNK
+647 RNIRKVFISDKNK

-685 DSFKND
+685 ESFKND
-691 LDIHYK
+691 LDIHNK

-705 PINEV
+705 PISEV

-729 SDYGLSKDLNIT
+729 SDYGLSKDLNIS

-758 IKNYMEQIV
+758 IKNYMEEIV
-767 NKAKKDGFVT
+767 NKAKSDGFVT

-806 TPIQGSAADIIKLAM
+806 TPIQGSAADIIKIAM
-821 IKVYERLKIEKVNA
+821 IKVYERLKNEKVRA
-835 KLILQIHDELIV
+835 KLILQIHDELII
-847 ECEESEKETVKKIL
+847 ECEESEKEIVKNIL
-861 KNSMENVYKLDL
+861 KDSMENVYKLDL

>member
-1 MVFVIKYILENKMKK
+1 MKK

-54 YKALELINPTHIF
+54 YKALELINPTHVF

-758 IKNYMEQIV
+758 IKSYMEEIV

-821 IKVYERLKIEKVNA
+821 IKVYERLKVEKVNA

-873 PLKVDVCEGRN
+873 PLKVDICEGRN

>member
-1 MVFVIKYILENKMKK
+1 MKK

-54 YKALELINPTHIF
+54 YKALELINPTHVF

-261 PIERNIEDFEIKDV
+261 PIERNIEDFKIKDV

-454 EDIIFKFISQNV
+454 ENIIFKFISQNV

-758 IKNYMEQIV
+758 IKSYMEEIV

-873 PLKVDVCEGRN
+873 PLKVDICEGRN

>member
-1 MVFVIKYILENKMKK
+1 MKK

-246 KAYLSRYLGEIFLRV
+246 KAYLSRYLGEIFLGV

-300 KKESTVK
+300 KEESTVK

-741 RNEARQY
+741 RNEAKQY

-758 IKNYMEQIV
+758 IKSYMEEIV

-873 PLKVDVCEGRN
+873 PLKVDICEGRN

>member
-1 MVFVIKYILENKMKK
+1 MKK

-54 YKALELINPTHIF
+54 YKALELINPTHVF

-705 PINEV
+705 QINEV

-758 IKNYMEQIV
+758 IKSYMEEIV

-873 PLKVDVCEGRN
+873 PLKVDICEGRN

>member
-1 MVFVIKYILENKMKK
+1 MKK

-125 IGTIAKLAQ
+125 IGTIAKLTQ

-741 RNEARQY
+741 RNEAKQY

-758 IKNYMEQIV
+758 IKSYMEEIV

-873 PLKVDVCEGRN
+873 PLKVDICEGRN

>member
-1 MVFVIKYILENKMKK
+1 MKK

>member
-1 MVFVIKYILENKMKK
+1 MKK

-23 SLIFRAFYAIR
+23 SLIFRAFYAIK

-54 YKALELINPTHIF
+54 YKALELTNPTHVF

-74 KTFRHNEFA
+74 KTFRHTEYS
-83 DYKGTRDNAP
+83 DYKGTRDKAP

-125 IGTIAKLAQ
+125 LGTIAILAQ

-149 LQLVDDNILV
+149 LQLVDDNIFV

-170 LMNTESILEEYDL
+170 LMDNNAIFEDFGI

-188 IDVKAL
+188 IEVKAL

-219 YGNLENLYENIDN
+219 YGNL
-232 LKGKLKENLVNEKD
+232 D
-246 KAYLSRYLGEIFLRV
+246 KAYLSRYLGEIYLNV
-261 PIERNIEDFEIKDV
+261 PIDKNIEDFELKDV
-275 NYNEYLK
+275 NLNEYI
-282 KLEKLE
+282 EKLE
-288 FNSIINKHFKDI
+288 NLEFKSIINKYFKDV
-300 KKESTVK
+300 KKDN
-307 SNQNIDFEVINFS
+307 SNSINHIIDSEVINFS
-320 EIFEKIKND
+320 EIFDKIKND
-329 DEISIKFFSDKGYIY
+329 KSIAVKFFSDKEYIY
-344 RKKFYIG
+344 REKFYIG
-351 IYSNFNK
+351 VYSDYNK
-358 KAYICKDFKLS
+358 KSYICKEFNLE
-369 DFEKFCNLDIK
+369 DFERLCNSDIK
-380 IIGYDIK
+380 IVGYDIK
-387 EELFFALKN
+387 EELFFLLKN
-396 NLEFKNYEDVM
+396 NFEVNNYEDVM
-407 ILEYLID
+407 ILEYLVD
-414 SNKGNYDILKVS
+414 SNKGNYDITKVS
-426 NEFLN
+426 EELLH
-431 LEILDLKEMLGKG
+431 LEIIDLKERFGKG
-444 KNKKTFFELE
+444 KNKKTFFDLD
-454 EDIIFKFISQNV
+454 EDIIVKYISQYV
-466 FAISALYDIFIEKAK
+466 FAISELYSIFVQKVK
-481 ENNLISLYENV
+481 ENNLYSLYENV
-492 EKPLVKVLADMEKTG
+492 EKPLVKILADMEKTG
-507 VLVDRNKIIE
+507 VKVDKNKILE
-517 LNEEYSKLAYLYEQ
+517 LNEEYSKLADEYEQ
-531 KVYELAGEV
+531 RVYELAGEV

-554 EKIGLPVVKKTKT
+554 DKMKLPVVKKTKT

-574 VLEKLSKKHE
+574 VLEKLSGDYE
-584 IADYILKY
+584 IAEYILKY

-601 YLDGILEYI
+601 YLVGILDYI
-610 MDDGRVR
+610 MEDDRVR
-617 TSFKQMITATGR
+617 TSYKQMITATGR

-634 PNLQNIPIRSEEG
+634 PNLQNIPVRTQEG

-670 ELRVLAHLSKDSVMI
+670 ELRVLAHLSKDLVMI

-705 PINEV
+705 PIEEV

-748 IDGYLNTYPS
+748 IDGYLNTYPN
-758 IKNYMEQIV
+758 IKNYMEEIV
-767 NKAKKDGFVT
+767 KIAKKDGYVT
-777 TILDRKR
+777 TILGRKR

-821 IKVYERLKIEKVNA
+821 IKVYERLKEEKVNA
-835 KLILQIHDELIV
+835 KLILQIHDELII
-847 ECEESEKETVKKIL
+847 ECDEKEKDIVKNIL
-861 KNSMENVYKLDL
+861 KESMENVYKLDL

>member
-1 MVFVIKYILENKMKK
+1 MKK

-54 YKALELINPTHIF
+54 YKALELINPTHVF

-261 PIERNIEDFEIKDV
+261 PIERNIEDFKIKDV

-380 IIGYDIK
+380 MIGYDIK
-387 EELFFALKN
+387 EELFFAIKN

-758 IKNYMEQIV
+758 IKSYMEEIV

-873 PLKVDVCEGRN
+873 PLKVDICEGRN

>member
-1 MVFVIKYILENKMKK
+1 MKK

-23 SLIFRAFYAIR
+23 SLIFRAFYAIK

-54 YKALELINPTHIF
+54 YKALELTNPTHVF

-74 KTFRHNEFA
+74 KTFRHTEYS
-83 DYKGTRDNAP
+83 DYKGTRDKAP

-125 IGTIAKLAQ
+125 LGTIAKLAQ

-149 LQLVDDNILV
+149 LQLVDDNIFV

-170 LMNTESILEEYDL
+170 LMDNNAIFEDFGI

-219 YGNLENLYENIDN
+219 YGNLENLYKNLGK
-232 LKGKLKENLVNEKD
+232 LKGKLKENLENEKD
-246 KAYLSRYLGEIFLRV
+246 KAYLSRYLGEIYLNV
-261 PIERNIEDFEIKDV
+261 PIDKNIEDFELKDV
-275 NYNEYLK
+275 NLNEYI
-282 KLEKLE
+282 EKLE
-288 FNSIINKHFKDI
+288 NLEFKSIINKFFKDV
-300 KKESTVK
+300 KKDN
-307 SNQNIDFEVINFS
+307 SNSINHIIDSEVINFS
-320 EIFEKIKND
+320 EIFDKIKND
-329 DEISIKFFSDKGYIY
+329 KSIAVKFFSDKEYIY
-344 RKKFYIG
+344 REKFYIG
-351 IYSNFNK
+351 VYSDYNK
-358 KAYICKDFKLS
+358 KSYICKEFNLE
-369 DFEKFCNLDIK
+369 DFERLCNSDIK
-380 IIGYDIK
+380 IVGYDIK
-387 EELFFALKN
+387 EELFFLLKN
-396 NLEFKNYEDVM
+396 NFEVNNYEDVM
-407 ILEYLID
+407 ILEYLVD
-414 SNKGNYDILKVS
+414 SNKGNYDITKVS
-426 NEFLN
+426 EELLH
-431 LEILDLKEMLGKG
+431 LEIIDLKERFGKG
-444 KNKKTFFELE
+444 KNKKTFFDLD
-454 EDIIFKFISQNV
+454 EDIIVKYISQYV
-466 FAISALYDIFIEKAK
+466 FAISELYSIFVQKVK
-481 ENNLISLYENV
+481 ENNLYSLYENV
-492 EKPLVKVLADMEKTG
+492 EKPLVKILADMEKTG
-507 VLVDRNKIIE
+507 VKVDKNKILE
-517 LNEEYSKLAYLYEQ
+517 LNEEYSKLADEYEQ
-531 KVYELAGEV
+531 RVYELAGEV

-554 EKIGLPVVKKTKT
+554 DKMKLPVVKKTKT

-574 VLEKLSKKHE
+574 VLEKLSEDYE
-584 IADYILKY
+584 IAEYILKY

-601 YLDGILEYI
+601 YLVGILDYI
-610 MDDGRVR
+610 MEDDRVR
-617 TSFKQMITATGR
+617 TSYKQMITATGR

-634 PNLQNIPIRSEEG
+634 PNLQNIPVRTQEG

-670 ELRVLAHLSKDSVMI
+670 ELRVLAHLSKDLVMI

-705 PINEV
+705 PIEEV

-748 IDGYLNTYPS
+748 IDGYLNTYPN
-758 IKNYMEQIV
+758 IKNYMEEIV
-767 NKAKKDGFVT
+767 KIAKKDGYVT
-777 TILDRKR
+777 TILGRKR
-784 YIPEINSKNFNIR
+784 YIPEIKSKNFNIR

-821 IKVYERLKIEKVNA
+821 IKVYKRLKEEKVNA
-835 KLILQIHDELIV
+835 KLILQIHDELII
-847 ECEESEKETVKKIL
+847 ECDEKEKDIVKNIL
-861 KNSMENVYKLDL
+861 KESMENVYKLDL
-873 PLKVDVCEGRN
+873 PLKVDVFEGRN
-884 WYESK
+884 WFESK

>member
-1 MVFVIKYILENKMKK
+1 MKK

-23 SLIFRAFYAIR
+23 SLIFRAFYAIK

-54 YKALELINPTHIF
+54 YKALEFTNPTHVF

-74 KTFRHNEFA
+74 KTFRHTEYS
-83 DYKGTRDNAP
+83 DYKGTRDKAP

-125 IGTIAKLAQ
+125 LGTIAKLAQ

-149 LQLVDDNILV
+149 LQLVDDNIFV

-170 LMNTESILEEYDL
+170 LMDNNAIFEDFGI

-219 YGNLENLYENIDN
+219 YGNLENLYENLGK
-232 LKGKLKENLVNEKD
+232 LKGKLKENLENEKD
-246 KAYLSRYLGEIFLRV
+246 KAYLSRYLGEIYLNV
-261 PIERNIEDFEIKDV
+261 PIDKNIEDFELKDV
-275 NYNEYLK
+275 NLNEYI
-282 KLEKLE
+282 EKLE
-288 FNSIINKHFKDI
+288 NLEFKSIINKFFKDV
-300 KKESTVK
+300 KKDN
-307 SNQNIDFEVINFS
+307 SNSINHIIDSEVINFS
-320 EIFEKIKND
+320 EIFDKIKND
-329 DEISIKFFSDKGYIY
+329 KSIAVKFFSDKEYIY
-344 RKKFYIG
+344 REKFYIG
-351 IYSNFNK
+351 VYSDYNK
-358 KAYICKDFKLS
+358 KSYICKEFNLE
-369 DFEKFCNLDIK
+369 DFERLCNSDIK
-380 IIGYDIK
+380 IVGYDIK
-387 EELFFALKN
+387 EELFFLLKN
-396 NLEFKNYEDVM
+396 NFEVNNYEDVM
-407 ILEYLID
+407 ILEYLVD
-414 SNKGNYDILKVS
+414 SNKGNYDITKVS
-426 NEFLN
+426 EELLH
-431 LEILDLKEMLGKG
+431 LEIIDLKERFGKG
-444 KNKKTFFELE
+444 KNKKTFFDLD
-454 EDIIFKFISQNV
+454 EDIIVKYISQYV
-466 FAISALYDIFIEKAK
+466 FAISELYSIFVQKVK
-481 ENNLISLYENV
+481 ENNLYSLYENV
-492 EKPLVKVLADMEKTG
+492 EKPLVKILADMEKTG
-507 VLVDRNKIIE
+507 VKVDKNKILE
-517 LNEEYSKLAYLYEQ
+517 LNEEYSKLADEYEQ
-531 KVYELAGEV
+531 RVYEIAGEV

-554 EKIGLPVVKKTKT
+554 DKMKLPVVKKTKT

-574 VLEKLSKKHE
+574 VLEKLSEDYE
-584 IADYILKY
+584 IAEYILKY

-601 YLDGILEYI
+601 YLVGILDYI
-610 MDDGRVR
+610 MEDDRVR
-617 TSFKQMITATGR
+617 TSYKQMITATGR

-634 PNLQNIPIRSEEG
+634 PNLQNIPVRTQEG

-670 ELRVLAHLSKDSVMI
+670 ELRVLAHLSKDLVMI

-705 PINEV
+705 PIEEV

-748 IDGYLNTYPS
+748 IDGYLNTYPN
-758 IKNYMEQIV
+758 IKNYMEEIV
-767 NKAKKDGFVT
+767 KIAKKDGYVT
-777 TILDRKR
+777 TILGRKR

-821 IKVYERLKIEKVNA
+821 IKVYERLKEEKVNA
-835 KLILQIHDELIV
+835 KLILQIHDELII
-847 ECEESEKETVKKIL
+847 ECDEKEKDIVKNIL
-861 KNSMENVYKLDL
+861 KESMENVYKLDL

>member
-1 MVFVIKYILENKMKK
+1 MKK

-54 YKALELINPTHIF
+54 YKALELIKPTHVF

-83 DYKGTRDNAP
+83 DYKGTRDKAP

-125 IGTIAKLAQ
+125 LGTIAKLAQ

-149 LQLVDDNILV
+149 LQLVDENILV
-159 YLTKKGISEIK
+159 YLAKKGISEIK
-170 LMNTESILEEYDL
+170 LMNNESIFEEYGL

-219 YGNLENLYENIDN
+219 YGNLENLYENLDN
-232 LKGKLKENLVNEKD
+232 LKGKLKENLENEKD
-246 KAYLSRYLGEIFLRV
+246 KAYLSRHLGEIFLNV
-261 PIERNIEDFEIKDV
+261 PIARNIEDFEIKDV
-275 NYNEYLK
+275 SNEY
-282 KLEKLE
+282 LEKLE
-288 FNSIINKHFKDI
+288 NLEFKSIISKHFKDI
-300 KKESTVK
+300 KKENDVK
-307 SNQNIDFEVINFS
+307 ISQKIDFEVINFS

-329 DEISIKFFSDKGYIY
+329 DAISIKFFSDKGYIY
-344 RKKFYIG
+344 REKFYTG
-351 IYSNFNK
+351 IYSNYNK
-358 KAYICKDFKLS
+358 KAYICKDFELS
-369 DFEKFCNLDIK
+369 DFEKFCNLDVN

-387 EELFFALKN
+387 EELYFALKN

-407 ILEYLID
+407 ILEYLFD
-414 SNKGNYDILKVS
+414 SNKGNYDIGKVS
-426 NEFLN
+426 NELLH
-431 LEILDLKEMLGKG
+431 LEILDLKEISGKG
-444 KNKKTFFELE
+444 KNKKTFFEFE
-454 EDIIFKFISQNV
+454 EDIIFKYISQNV
-466 FAISALYDIFIEKAK
+466 FAIYKLYNIFIEKCK
-481 ENNLISLYENV
+481 ENNLILLYENV
-492 EKPLVKVLADMEKTG
+492 EKPLVKVLADMESTG
-507 VLVDRNKIIE
+507 VLVDKSMIKE
-517 LNEEYSKLAYLYEQ
+517 LNEEYSKLANEYEQ

-554 EKIGLPVVKKTKT
+554 DKMKLPVVKKTKT

-758 IKNYMEQIV
+758 IKKYMEEIV
-767 NKAKKDGFVT
+767 NKAKKDGYVT

-821 IKVYERLKIEKVNA
+821 IKVYERLNSENVNA
-835 KLILQIHDELIV
+835 KLILQIHDELII
-847 ECEESEKETVKKIL
+847 ECEESEKEIVKKIL
-861 KNSMENVYKLDL
+861 KDSMENVYKLDL

>member
-1 MVFVIKYILENKMKK
+1 MKK

-23 SLIFRAFYAIR
+23 SLIFRAFYAIK
-34 NLTTKDGVFVNGV
+34 NLTTKDGVYVNGV

-54 YKALELINPTHIF
+54 YKALELTNPTHVF

-74 KTFRHNEFA
+74 KTFRHTEYS
-83 DYKGTRDNAP
+83 DYKGTRDKAP

-125 IGTIAKLAQ
+125 LGTIAKLAQ

-149 LQLVDDNILV
+149 LQLVDDNIFV

-170 LMNTESILEEYDL
+170 LMDNNAIFEDFGI

-219 YGNLENLYENIDN
+219 YGNLENLYENLGK
-232 LKGKLKENLVNEKD
+232 LKGKLKENLENEKD
-246 KAYLSRYLGEIFLRV
+246 KAYLSRYLGEIYLNV
-261 PIERNIEDFEIKDV
+261 PIDKNIEDFELKDV
-275 NYNEYLK
+275 NINEYI
-282 KLEKLE
+282 EKLE
-288 FNSIINKHFKDI
+288 NLEFKSIINKFFKDV
-300 KKESTVK
+300 KKDN
-307 SNQNIDFEVINFS
+307 SNSINHIIDSEVINFS
-320 EIFEKIKND
+320 EIFDKIKND
-329 DEISIKFFSDKGYIY
+329 KSIAVKFFSDKEYIY
-344 RKKFYIG
+344 REKFYIG
-351 IYSNFNK
+351 VYSDYNK
-358 KAYICKDFKLS
+358 KSYICKEFNLE
-369 DFEKFCNLDIK
+369 DFERLCNSDIK
-380 IIGYDIK
+380 IVGYDIK
-387 EELFFALKN
+387 EELFFLLKN
-396 NLEFKNYEDVM
+396 NFEVNNYEDVM
-407 ILEYLID
+407 ILEYLVD
-414 SNKGNYDILKVS
+414 SNKGNYDITKVS
-426 NEFLN
+426 EELLN
-431 LEILDLKEMLGKG
+431 LEIIDLKERFGKG
-444 KNKKTFFELE
+444 KNKKTFFDLD
-454 EDIIFKFISQNV
+454 EDIIVKYISQYV
-466 FAISALYDIFIEKAK
+466 FAISELYSIFVQKVK
-481 ENNLISLYENV
+481 ENNLYSLYENV
-492 EKPLVKVLADMEKTG
+492 EKPLVKILADMEKTG
-507 VLVDRNKIIE
+507 VKVDKNKILE
-517 LNEEYSKLAYLYEQ
+517 LNEEYSKLADEYEQ
-531 KVYELAGEV
+531 RVYEIAGEV

-554 EKIGLPVVKKTKT
+554 DKMKLPVVKKTKT

-574 VLEKLSKKHE
+574 VLEKLSEDYE
-584 IADYILKY
+584 IAEYILKY

-601 YLDGILEYI
+601 YLVGILDYI
-610 MDDGRVR
+610 MEDDRVR
-617 TSFKQMITATGR
+617 TSYKQMITATGR

-634 PNLQNIPIRSEEG
+634 PNLQNIPVRTQEG

-670 ELRVLAHLSKDSVMI
+670 ELRVLAHLSKDLVMI

-705 PINEV
+705 PIEEV

-748 IDGYLNTYPS
+748 IDGYLNTYPN
-758 IKNYMEQIV
+758 IKNYMEEIV
-767 NKAKKDGFVT
+767 KIAKKDGYVT
-777 TILDRKR
+777 TILGRKR

-821 IKVYERLKIEKVNA
+821 IKVYERLKEEKVNA
-835 KLILQIHDELIV
+835 KLILQIHDELII
-847 ECEESEKETVKKIL
+847 ECDEKEKDIVKNIL
-861 KNSMENVYKLDL
+861 KESMENVYKLDL

>member
-1 MVFVIKYILENKMKK
+1 MKK

-23 SLIFRAFYAIR
+23 SLIFRAFYAIK

-54 YKALELINPTHIF
+54 YKALDLTNPTHVF

-74 KTFRHNEFA
+74 KTFRHTEYS
-83 DYKGTRDNAP
+83 DYKGTRDKAP

-125 IGTIAKLAQ
+125 LGTIAKLAK

-149 LQLVDDNILV
+149 LQLVDDNIFV

-170 LMNTESILEEYDL
+170 LMDNNAIFEDFGI

-219 YGNLENLYENIDN
+219 YENLENLYKNLGK
-232 LKGKLKENLVNEKD
+232 LKGKLKENLENEKD
-246 KAYLSRYLGEIFLRV
+246 KAYLSRYLGEIYLNV
-261 PIERNIEDFEIKDV
+261 PIDKNIEDFELKDV
-275 NYNEYLK
+275 NLNEYI
-282 KLEKLE
+282 EKLE
-288 FNSIINKHFKDI
+288 NLEFKSIINKFFKDV
-300 KKESTVK
+300 KKDN
-307 SNQNIDFEVINFS
+307 SNSINHIIDSEVINFS
-320 EIFEKIKND
+320 EIFDKIKND
-329 DEISIKFFSDKGYIY
+329 KSIAVKFFSDKEYIY
-344 RKKFYIG
+344 REKFYIG
-351 IYSNFNK
+351 VYSDYNK
-358 KAYICKDFKLS
+358 KSYICKEFNLE
-369 DFEKFCNLDIK
+369 DFERLCNSDIK
-380 IIGYDIK
+380 IVGYDIK
-387 EELFFALKN
+387 EELFFLLKN
-396 NLEFKNYEDVM
+396 NFEVNNYEDVM
-407 ILEYLID
+407 ILEYLVD
-414 SNKGNYDILKVS
+414 SNKGNYDITKVS
-426 NEFLN
+426 EELLH
-431 LEILDLKEMLGKG
+431 LEIIDLKERFGKG
-444 KNKKTFFELE
+444 KNKKTFFDLD
-454 EDIIFKFISQNV
+454 EDIIVKYISQYV
-466 FAISALYDIFIEKAK
+466 FAISELYSIFVQKVK
-481 ENNLISLYENV
+481 ENNLYSLYKNV
-492 EKPLVKVLADMEKTG
+492 EKPLVKILADMEKTG
-507 VLVDRNKIIE
+507 VKVDKNKILE
-517 LNEEYSKLAYLYEQ
+517 LNEEYSKLADEYEQ
-531 KVYELAGEV
+531 RVYELAGEV

-554 EKIGLPVVKKTKT
+554 DKMKLPVVKKTKT

-574 VLEKLSKKHE
+574 VLEKLSEDYE
-584 IADYILKY
+584 IAEYILKY

-601 YLDGILEYI
+601 YLVGILDYI
-610 MDDGRVR
+610 MEDDRVR
-617 TSFKQMITATGR
+617 TSYKQMITATGR

-634 PNLQNIPIRSEEG
+634 PNLQNIPVRTQEG

-670 ELRVLAHLSKDSVMI
+670 ELRVLAHLSKDLVMI

-705 PINEV
+705 PIEEV

-748 IDGYLNTYPS
+748 IDGYLNTYPN
-758 IKNYMEQIV
+758 IKNYMEEIV
-767 NKAKKDGFVT
+767 KIAKKDGYVT
-777 TILDRKR
+777 TILGRKR

-821 IKVYERLKIEKVNA
+821 IKVYERLKEEKVNA
-835 KLILQIHDELIV
+835 KLILQIHDELII
-847 ECEESEKETVKKIL
+847 ECDEKEKDIVKNIL
-861 KNSMENVYKLDL
+861 KESMENVYKLDL
-873 PLKVDVCEGRN
+873 PLKVDACEGRN

>member
-1 MVFVIKYILENKMKK
+1 MKK

-23 SLIFRAFYAIR
+23 SLIFRAFYAIK

-54 YKALELINPTHIF
+54 YKALELTNPTHVF

-74 KTFRHNEFA
+74 KTFRHTEYS
-83 DYKGTRDNAP
+83 DYKGTRDKAP

-125 IGTIAKLAQ
+125 LGTIAKLAQ

-149 LQLVDDNILV
+149 LQLVDDNIFV

-170 LMNTESILEEYDL
+170 LMDNNAIFEDFGI

-219 YGNLENLYENIDN
+219 YGNLENLYENLGN
-232 LKGKLKENLVNEKD
+232 LKGKIKENLENEKD
-246 KAYLSRYLGEIFLRV
+246 KAYLSRYLGEIYLNV
-261 PIERNIEDFEIKDV
+261 PIDKNIEDFELKDV
-275 NYNEYLK
+275 NLNEYI
-282 KLEKLE
+282 EKLE
-288 FNSIINKHFKDI
+288 NLEFKSIINKFFKDV
-300 KKESTVK
+300 KKDN
-307 SNQNIDFEVINFS
+307 SNSINHIIDSEVINFS
-320 EIFEKIKND
+320 EIFDKIKND
-329 DEISIKFFSDKGYIY
+329 KSIAVKFFSDKEYIY
-344 RKKFYIG
+344 REKFYIG
-351 IYSNFNK
+351 VYSDYNK
-358 KAYICKDFKLS
+358 KSYICKDFNLK
-369 DFEKFCNLDIK
+369 DFKRLCNSDIK
-380 IIGYDIK
+380 IVGYDIK
-387 EELFFALKN
+387 EELFFLLKN
-396 NLEFKNYEDVM
+396 NFEVNNYEDVM
-407 ILEYLID
+407 ILEYLVD
-414 SNKGNYDILKVS
+414 SNKGNYDITKVS
-426 NEFLN
+426 EELLH
-431 LEILDLKEMLGKG
+431 LEIIDLKERFGKG
-444 KNKKTFFELE
+444 KNKKTFFDLD
-454 EDIIFKFISQNV
+454 EDIIVKYISQYV
-466 FAISALYDIFIEKAK
+466 FAISELYSIFVQKVK
-481 ENNLISLYENV
+481 ENNLYSLYENV
-492 EKPLVKVLADMEKTG
+492 EKPLVKILADMEKTG
-507 VLVDRNKIIE
+507 VKVDKNKILE
-517 LNEEYSKLAYLYEQ
+517 LNEEYSKLADEYEQ
-531 KVYELAGEV
+531 RVYELAGEV

-554 EKIGLPVVKKTKT
+554 DKMKLPVVKKTKT

-574 VLEKLSKKHE
+574 VLEKLSEDYE
-584 IADYILKY
+584 IAEYILKY

-601 YLDGILEYI
+601 YLVGILDYI
-610 MDDGRVR
+610 MEDDRVR
-617 TSFKQMITATGR
+617 TSYKQMITATGR

-634 PNLQNIPIRSEEG
+634 PNLQNIPVRTQEG

-670 ELRVLAHLSKDSVMI
+670 ELRVLAHLSKDLVMI

-705 PINEV
+705 PIEEV

-748 IDGYLNTYPS
+748 IDGYLNTYPN
-758 IKNYMEQIV
+758 IKNYMEEIV
-767 NKAKKDGFVT
+767 KIAKKDGYVT
-777 TILDRKR
+777 TILGRKR

-821 IKVYERLKIEKVNA
+821 IKVYKRLKEEKVNA
-835 KLILQIHDELIV
+835 KLILQIHDELII
-847 ECEESEKETVKKIL
+847 ECDEKEKDIVKNIL
-861 KNSMENVYKLDL
+861 KESMENVYKLDL

-884 WYESK
+884 WFESK

>member
-1 MVFVIKYILENKMKK
+1 MKK

-219 YGNLENLYENIDN
+219 YGSLENLYENIDN

-261 PIERNIEDFEIKDV
+261 PIERNIEDFKIKDV

-723 GIVYGI
+723 GTVYGI

-758 IKNYMEQIV
+758 IKSYMEEIV

-873 PLKVDVCEGRN
+873 PLKVDICEGRN

>member
-1 MVFVIKYILENKMKK
+1 MKK

-454 EDIIFKFISQNV
+454 ENIIFKFISQNV

-758 IKNYMEQIV
+758 IKSYMEEIV

-873 PLKVDVCEGRN
+873 PLKVDICEGRN

>member
-1 MVFVIKYILENKMKK
+1 MKK

-54 YKALELINPTHIF
+54 YKALELINPTHVF

-261 PIERNIEDFEIKDV
+261 PIERNIEDFKIKDV

-380 IIGYDIK
+380 MIGYDIK

-697 TASEVFGV
+697 TASEVFGI

>member
-1 MVFVIKYILENKMKK
+1 MKK

-23 SLIFRAFYAIR
+23 SLIFRAFYAIK

-54 YKALELINPTHIF
+54 YKALELTNPTHVF

-74 KTFRHNEFA
+74 KTFRHTEYS
-83 DYKGTRDNAP
+83 DYKGTRDKAP

-125 IGTIAKLAQ
+125 LGTIAKLAQ

-149 LQLVDDNILV
+149 LQLVDDNIFV

-170 LMNTESILEEYDL
+170 LMDNNAIFEDFGI

-219 YGNLENLYENIDN
+219 YGNLENLYENLGK
-232 LKGKLKENLVNEKD
+232 LKGKLKENLENEKD
-246 KAYLSRYLGEIFLRV
+246 KAYLSRYLGEIYLNV
-261 PIERNIEDFEIKDV
+261 PIDKNIEDFELKDV
-275 NYNEYLK
+275 NLNEYI
-282 KLEKLE
+282 EKLE
-288 FNSIINKHFKDI
+288 NLEFKSIINKFFKDV
-300 KKESTVK
+300 KKDN
-307 SNQNIDFEVINFS
+307 SNSINHIIDSEVINFS
-320 EIFEKIKND
+320 EIFDKIKND
-329 DEISIKFFSDKGYIY
+329 KSIAVKFFSDKEYIY
-344 RKKFYIG
+344 REKFYIG
-351 IYSNFNK
+351 VYSDYNK
-358 KAYICKDFKLS
+358 KSYICKEFNLE
-369 DFEKFCNLDIK
+369 DFERLCNSDIK
-380 IIGYDIK
+380 IVGYDIK
-387 EELFFALKN
+387 EELFFLLKN
-396 NLEFKNYEDVM
+396 NFEVNNYEDVM
-407 ILEYLID
+407 ILEYLVD
-414 SNKGNYDILKVS
+414 SNKGNYDITKVS
-426 NEFLN
+426 EELLH
-431 LEILDLKEMLGKG
+431 LEIIDLKERFGKG
-444 KNKKTFFELE
+444 KNKKTFFDLD
-454 EDIIFKFISQNV
+454 EDIILKYISQYV
-466 FAISALYDIFIEKAK
+466 FAISELYSIFVQKVK
-481 ENNLISLYENV
+481 ENNLYSLYENV
-492 EKPLVKVLADMEKTG
+492 EKPLVKILADMEKTG
-507 VLVDRNKIIE
+507 VKVDKNKILE
-517 LNEEYSKLAYLYEQ
+517 LNEEYSKLADEYEQ
-531 KVYELAGEV
+531 RVYEIAGEV

-554 EKIGLPVVKKTKT
+554 DKMKLPVVKKTKT

-574 VLEKLSKKHE
+574 VLEKLSEDYE
-584 IADYILKY
+584 IAEYILKY

-601 YLDGILEYI
+601 YLVGILDYI
-610 MDDGRVR
+610 MEDDRVR
-617 TSFKQMITATGR
+617 TSYKQMITATGR

-634 PNLQNIPIRSEEG
+634 PNLQNIPVRTQEG

-670 ELRVLAHLSKDSVMI
+670 ELRVLAHLSKDLVMI

-705 PINEV
+705 PIEEV

-748 IDGYLNTYPS
+748 IDGYLNTYPN
-758 IKNYMEQIV
+758 IKNYMEEIV
-767 NKAKKDGFVT
+767 KIAKKDGYVT
-777 TILDRKR
+777 TILGRKR

-821 IKVYERLKIEKVNA
+821 IKVYERLKEEKVNA
-835 KLILQIHDELIV
+835 KLILQIHDELII
-847 ECEESEKETVKKIL
+847 ECDEKEKDIVKNIL
-861 KNSMENVYKLDL
+861 KESMENVYKLDL